1 MYSIFKDTNRLLVN
15 GANESEQLVMAEFIE
30 MAKSGN
36 YELVIN
42 KLLDINGD
50 ATGKCIELVEI
61 VNNNNSEPSDSSE
74 EENPEEGSESQPLTD
89 DGE

>member
-1 MYSIFKDTNRLLVN
+1 MYSIFKDTNRLLIN

-50 ATGKCIELVEI
+50 ATGMCIELVEI
-61 VNNNNSEPSDSSE
+61 VDNKSEPSDSSE
-74 EENPEEGSESQPLTD
+74 EDENEEGSESQPLID

>member
-50 ATGKCIELVEI
+50 ATGMCIELVEI
-61 VNNNNSEPSDSSE
+61 VNNDNSEPSDSSE
-74 EENPEEGSESQPLTD
+74 EDNQEEGSESQPLTD
-89 DGE
+89 EGE